1 MLLRCNTGDVVT
13 VLDREV
19 FTEAEAA
26 RLLGVAQGTLH
37 YWLEGGVRR
46 GKTYPPVLRTEPQ
59 GSRSVTWAEFVEAG
73 LLRQYRRS
81 HNVPMAEL
89 RAFID
94 RLRNGLGIPYPL
106 ADRRPYAMNREL
118 VHEAQIST
126 GLNPEFWLVAE
137 ISGQL
142 VLTTPSEQFLDRVH
156 WEGDLA
162 AGWKPAADEDSTV
175 RIFPDVRFGRPSVK
189 GISTAAIWEQAD
201 AGEDVEDLADLY
213 RLTVADVR
221 WALSYEN
228 SQRAKAKQR
237 FKTPRRAA

>member
-1 MLLRCNTGDVVT
+1 VAT

-46 GKTYPPVLRTEPQ
+46 GKAYPPVLRTEPQ
-59 GSRSVTWAEFVEAG
+59 GTRSVTWAEFVEAG

-94 RLRNGLGIPYPL
+94 RLRTDLGIPYPL

-118 VHEAQIST
+118 VHEAQISV
-126 GLNPEFWLVAE
+126 GLDPEFWLVAE
-137 ISGQL
+137 ISGQM
-142 VLTTPSEQFLDRVH
+142 VLTTPSEQFVFHRVE
-156 WEGDLA
+156 WEGYRA
-162 AGWKPAADEDSTV
+162 VGWKPAADEDSTV
-175 RIFPDVRFGRPSVK
+175 RIFPDVRFGRPSVN
-189 GISTAAIWEQAD
+189 GISTAAIWEQED
-201 AGEDVEDLADLY
+201 AGEDVEDLAKLY

-228 SQRAKAKQR
+228 SQRAKNK
-237 FKTPRRAA
+237 RRATTSRRVA